1 VAKGVKRKTRHLRLA
16 NSHAFKQFSQHD
28 EAEDNY
34 ANMGETNRADEWQTA
49 GGRLFLESPEN
60 VRVNIKY

>member
-1 VAKGVKRKTRHLRLA
+1 
-16 NSHAFKQFSQHD
+16 
-28 EAEDNY
+28 
-34 ANMGETNRADEWQTA
+34 MGETNRADEWQTA